1 MTAADLSA
9 IARQRAFEA
18 EQRRT
23 GSLRKAIPGF
33 YWITFL
39 QLATCV
45 AVAAF
50 VIGAAVTWGMGG

>member
-9 IARQRAFEA
+9 IARQRAHQA

-33 YWITFL
+33 YWITAL
-39 QLATCV
+39 QFITCAAVVAVV
-45 AVAAF
+45 AVA
-50 VIGAAVTWGMGG
+50 GGMGG